1 MLYPSIFGENL
12 VDSVFDGFDRAFNRE
27 FDKLSEHNPL
37 YGKNAS
43 RLMSTDIREN
53 DNAFL
58 MAVDLP
64 GMKKEDIKLTLNDGY
79 LTISAGKNTENET
92 KDDNG
97 RLIRKERYV
106 GSMERSF
113 FVGEEV
119 TEDDIK
125 AKFEDGVLNL
135 TIPKKEMKKVE
146 AKTIAIE

>member
-27 FDKLSEHNPL
+27 FDKLIEHNPL

-43 RLMSTDIREN
+43 RLMSTDVREN